1 MSLPIDHEK
10 QLLDLIQRL
19 RAEQSDL
26 NLINSEVSEF
36 NARMKEVQALYD
48 GYLVCKRQTDAAYE
62 QYRVRND
69 AMKSEGDSLNN
80 QLVEARSKI
89 QGTQTLMLDVFIEFM
104 LRN

>member
-80 QLVEARSKI
+80 QLVEI